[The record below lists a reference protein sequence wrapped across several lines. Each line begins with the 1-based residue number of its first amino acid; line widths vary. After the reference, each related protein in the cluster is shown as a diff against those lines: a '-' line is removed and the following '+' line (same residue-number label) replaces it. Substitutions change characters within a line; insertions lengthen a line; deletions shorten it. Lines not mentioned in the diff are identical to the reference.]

1 MVERLGRL
9 DPGNVARPGLAPVP
23 RPGAAGE
30 ELGVLVQSWP
40 RRWRRPRGCDGF
52 RLWGPI
58 NSMLLVSVVLSVLLW
73 VVRRLL

>member
-1 MVERLGRL
+1 MSASVGWI
-9 DPGNVARPGLAPVP
+9 PGTWRVPVSLQSHAREPPGKSLASLYSPAAPV
-23 RPGAAGE
+23 GK
-30 ELGVLVQSWP
+30 VHVV
-40 RRWRRPRGCDGF
+40 DGF